1 MECKKRRILY
11 KQGNKTIKLINYQGR
26 DTIVKIYKFEKITDL
41 NQVLNEV
48 KSFEKASGL
57 KKVLTLYSSEV
68 SSTKKKFMIFMEYCP
83 NLDLK
88 KFILKTQ
95 KPFPESVIWK
105 HCKEFIELFAKLQ
118 NIGICHRDIKP
129 ENIFV
134 TADEELKVADF
145 GEAKEILNID
155 NLQTLR
161 GSTLYFSPELMNQ
174 FQIFGES
181 SKKITYNPF
190 KSDAYSLGLV
200 LLVMICMK
208 PLCTENNWRF
218 KIHEIFWMIK
228 HPGLRVIVW
237 NMIKEDANDR
247 SDFLEMDELIK
258 KIVNREICCFCL
270 INYTGDY
277 LECSKC
283 DFSVHYECGKNYLTN
298 SECAECCKVLTL
310 KSRNFE
316 EEKVKES
323 EGFNYFQQEGKD
335 LSQFKDQDIEKKH
348 YQDLDVLKNNELS
361 EKLKINIEELPQEL
375 DRNDLSRINE
385 KKRDSNLLKN
395 EKNEKN
401 VSSSHFVEK
410 KLNLNHK
417 EHDLSSKKIQILP
430 ENQEKKFNHQE
441 NNQEFSESLSF
452 CIYCS
457 KCTNRGN
464 SNDISCP
471 NCRLPLCPTC
481 NSTYH
486 ENKSCKNE
494 STLELSCICTNRI
507 SIEMMQLFFFCS
519 SCGSRCRI
527 CFRPDIGKSH
537 QACADLLNQNYLA

>member
-1 MECKKRRILY
+1 
-11 KQGNKTIKLINYQGR
+11 
-26 DTIVKIYKFEKITDL
+26 
-41 NQVLNEV
+41 
-48 KSFEKASGL
+48 
-57 KKVLTLYSSEV
+57 
-68 SSTKKKFMIFMEYCP
+68 
-83 NLDLK
+83 
-88 KFILKTQ
+88 
-95 KPFPESVIWK
+95 
-105 HCKEFIELFAKLQ
+105 
-118 NIGICHRDIKP
+118 
-129 ENIFV
+129 
-134 TADEELKVADF
+134 
-145 GEAKEILNID
+145 
-155 NLQTLR
+155 
-161 GSTLYFSPELMNQ
+161 
-174 FQIFGES
+174 
-181 SKKITYNPF
+181 
-190 KSDAYSLGLV
+190 
-200 LLVMICMK
+200 
-208 PLCTENNWRF
+208 
-218 KIHEIFWMIK
+218 
-228 HPGLRVIVW
+228 
-237 NMIKEDANDR
+237 
-247 SDFLEMDELIK
+247 
-258 KIVNREICCFCL
+258 
-270 INYTGDY
+270 
-277 LECSKC
+277 
-283 DFSVHYECGKNYLTN
+283 
-298 SECAECCKVLTL
+298 VLTL

-401 VSSSHFVEK
+401 VSSSHFEEK

-527 CFRPDIGKSH
+527 CSRPDIGKSH